1 MTRTKKCKY
10 CRGIF
15 KPITTLQ
22 KNCFEPDC
30 VTAWIQETKDKA
42 WQKKKAKLKADLMT
56 LSDYTKILQQLVN
69 KYVRMRDIGKP
80 CISCEKQITGK
91 TDAGHLFSV
100 GNYPS
105 VRFDLRNL
113 AAQCITC
120 NQFNGGNIHEY
131 RKNLIKKIGIS
142 DFEDLERKAHETRK
156 FSIPEIKEMIE
167 EFKQKIK
174 NIQNNLK

>member
-1 MTRTKKCKY
+1 
-10 CRGIF
+10 
-15 KPITTLQ
+15 
-22 KNCFEPDC
+22 
-30 VTAWIQETKDKA
+30 
-42 WQKKKAKLKADLMT
+42 MT

-80 CISCEKQITGK
+80 CISCEKPITGK

-105 VRFDLRNL
+105 VRFDLRNIF
-113 AAQCITC
+113 AQCITC

-131 RKNLIKKIGIS
+131 RKNLINKIGITE
-142 DFEDLERKAHETRK
+142 FEDLERKAHETRK
-156 FSIPEIKEMIE
+156 FSIPEIKEMIQ

-174 NIQNNLK
+174 NIENK

>member
-1 MTRTKKCKY
+1 MKKCKY
-10 CRGIF
+10 CKEKF
-15 KPITTLQ
+15 EPISFLQ
-22 KNCFEPDC
+22 KNCFEPNC
-30 VTAWIQETKDKA
+30 VTDWINETKQKQ
-42 WQKKKAKLKADLMT
+42 WTKKKAKLKSDLMT

-80 CISCEKQITGK
+80 CISCEKPITGK

-131 RKNLIKKIGIS
+131 RKNLINKIGITE
-142 DFEDLERKAHETRK
+142 FEDLERKAHETRK
-156 FSIPEIKEMIE
+156 FSIPELKEMIQE
-167 EFKQKIK
+167 YKQKTK
-174 NIQNNLK
+174 SK

>member
-1 MTRTKKCKY
+1 MKLRKCKY
-10 CRGIF
+10 CKAQF
-15 KPITTLQ
+15 QPYTTLQ

-30 VTAWIQETKDKA
+30 VTAWIQETKEKT
-42 WQKKKAKLKADLMT
+42 WKKKKAKLKLDLMT

-69 KYVRMRDIGKP
+69 KYVRLRDKGLP
-80 CISCEKQITGK
+80 CISCQKPITGK

-131 RKNLIKKIGIS
+131 RKHLIDKIGITE
-142 DFEDLERKAHETRK
+142 FQDLERKAHETRK
-156 FSIPEIKEMIE
+156 FSIPELKEMIKE
-167 EFKQKIK
+167 YKQKIK
-174 NIQNNLK
+174 QLENI